1 MYDNYYIAPPS
12 ALTSIADAIREKGG
26 TSSGLVFPND
36 FVSAINAIPTGGL
49 KDTDAVLIVTV
60 STGSTVTAIKN
71 GVTLTP
77 TIWTQS
83 ADNTLNSA
91 IFSIPSSTFDANAW
105 TVTATLNGDTASDTV
120 VINSAKE
127 YSMKLAFRVPLEYTE
142 VEFLQSS
149 GTQYIAT
156 PIPANTVNSGTI
168 DFMSTSLKQWAYIYG
183 ASSTTRADPGGL
195 GFSTAFGG
203 STPYNY
209 GWVYD
214 SKYNSTSDISVS
226 ADINVRHTA
235 GFHYLSNNIEY
246 MLDGEIITTSYTEE
260 TYTITTNSIYLF
272 AMNYNNKTVSDGM
285 KVNAKVYSFKLYN
298 SNGDIILDC
307 RPCYRKSDSVA
318 GMWDRVSKIFLTNQG
333 TGTFFVG
340 GDVS

>member
-1 MYDNYYIAPPS
+1 MGD
-12 ALTSIADAIREKGG
+12 ALIVRRTI
-26 TSSGLVFPND
+26 SG
-36 FVSAINAIPTGGL
+36 GGL

-60 STGSTVTAIKN
+60 KTGSTVTATKG

-83 ADNTLNSA
+83 ADNTLDSA
-91 IFSIPSSTFDANAW
+91 IFSIPSSTFDTNAW
-105 TVTATLNGDTASDTV
+105 TVTATLSGEIYSDTII
-120 VINSAKE
+120 INASYE
-127 YSMKLAFRVPLEYTE
+127 YNMEVYYTVPEAYQAVEY
-142 VEFLQSS
+142 LQSS
-149 GTQYIAT
+149 GKQYIVT
-156 PIPANTVNSGTI
+156 SIPANTANSGTI

-183 ASSTTRADPGGL
+183 ASSTTRGDPGGF
-195 GFSTAFGG
+195 GFSTAFGA

-214 SKYNSTSDISVS
+214 SKYNSTSVN

-246 MLDGEIITTSYTEE
+246 TLDGEIITTSYTEE

-272 AMNYNNKTVSDGM
+272 AMNYNNKTISDGM
-285 KVNAKVYSFKLYN
+285 KVNARVYSFKLYN
-298 SNGDIILDC
+298 NNGDKILDC

-318 GMWDRVSKIFLTNQG
+318 GMWDRVSKTFLTNQS
-333 TGTFFVG
+333 TGTFSVG

>member
-1 MYDNYYIAPPS
+1 MGD
-12 ALTSIADAIREKGG
+12 ALIVRRTI
-26 TSSGLVFPND
+26 SG
-36 FVSAINAIPTGGL
+36 GGL

-60 STGSTVTAIKN
+60 KTGSTVTATKG

-83 ADNTLNSA
+83 ADNTLDSA
-91 IFSIPSSTFDANAW
+91 IFSIPSSTFDTNAW
-105 TVTATLNGDTASDTV
+105 TVTATLSGEIYSDTII
-120 VINSAKE
+120 INAPNE
-127 YSMKLAFRVPLEYTE
+127 YNMEVFYIVPEAYQAVEY
-142 VEFLQSS
+142 LQSS
-149 GTQYIAT
+149 GKQYIVT
-156 PIPANTVNSGTI
+156 SIPANTANSGTI

-183 ASSTTRADPGGL
+183 ASSTTRADPGGF
-195 GFSTAFGG
+195 GFSTAFGA

-214 SKYNSTSDISVS
+214 SKYNSTSVS

-246 MLDGEIITTSYTEE
+246 MFDGEIITTSYTEE

-272 AMNYNNKTVSDGM
+272 ALNYNNNTISDGM
-285 KVNAKVYSFKLYN
+285 KVNARVYSFKLYN
-298 SNGDIILDC
+298 NNGDKILDC

-318 GMWDRVSKIFLTNQG
+318 GMWDRVSKTFLTNKG
-333 TGTFFVG
+333 TGTFSVG

>member
-1 MYDNYYIAPPS
+1 MYDNYYIAPSS

-36 FVSAINAIPTGGL
+36 FVTAIAAIPSGL
-49 KDTDAVLIVTV
+49 TTSDALIIATV
-60 STGSTVTAIKN
+60 PTGSTVTATKG

-105 TVTATLNGDTASDTV
+105 TVAATLNGDTASDTV

-203 STPYNY
+203 STPYKY

-214 SKYNSTSDISVS
+214 SQYNSTSVS
-226 ADINVRHTA
+226 ADTNVRHTA

-246 MLDGEIITTSYTEE
+246 MLDGEIITTSHTAE

-272 AMNYNNKTVSDGM
+272 AMNYNNGTISNGM

>member
-1 MYDNYYIAPPS
+1 MGD
-12 ALTSIADAIREKGG
+12 ALIVRRGS
-26 TSSGLVFPND
+26 
-36 FVSAINAIPTGGL
+36 TGGL

-60 STGSTVTAIKN
+60 LTGSTVTATKN

-83 ADNTLNSA
+83 ADNTLDSA
-91 IFSIPSSTFDANAW
+91 IFSIPSSTFDTNAW
-105 TVTATLNGDTASDTV
+105 TVTATLSGEIYSDTII
-120 VINSAKE
+120 INASYE
-127 YSMKLAFRVPLEYTE
+127 YNMEVYYTVPEAYQAVEY
-142 VEFLQSS
+142 LQSS
-149 GTQYIAT
+149 GTQYIVT
-156 PIPANTVNSGTI
+156 SIPANTANSGTI

-183 ASSTTRADPGGL
+183 ASSTTRADPGGF
-195 GFSTAFGG
+195 GFSTAFGA
-203 STPYNY
+203 SPPYNY

-214 SKYNSTSDISVS
+214 SQYNSTSSISVN
-226 ADINVRHTA
+226 ADTNVRHTA

-246 MLDGEIITTSYTEE
+246 MLDGEIITASYTAE

-285 KVNAKVYSFKLYN
+285 KVNARVYSFKLYN
-298 SNGDIILDC
+298 NNGDKILDC

-318 GMWDRVSKIFLTNQG
+318 GMWDRVSKTFLTNQS
-333 TGTFFVG
+333 TGTFSVG

>member
-1 MYDNYYIAPPS
+1 MGD
-12 ALTSIADAIREKGG
+12 ALIVRRTI
-26 TSSGLVFPND
+26 SG
-36 FVSAINAIPTGGL
+36 GGL

-60 STGSTVTAIKN
+60 KTGSTVTATKG

-83 ADNTLNSA
+83 ADNTLDSA
-91 IFSIPSSTFDANAW
+91 IFSIPSSTFDTNAW
-105 TVTATLNGDTASDTV
+105 TVTATLSGEIYSDTII
-120 VINSAKE
+120 INASYE
-127 YSMKLAFRVPLEYTE
+127 YNMEVFYTVPEAYQAVEY
-142 VEFLQSS
+142 LQSS
-149 GTQYIAT
+149 GTQYIVT
-156 PIPANTVNSGTI
+156 SIPANTANSGTI

-183 ASSTTRADPGGL
+183 ASSTTRADPGGF
-195 GFSTAFGG
+195 GFSTAFGA

-214 SKYNSTSDISVS
+214 SQYNSTSSISVS

-246 MLDGEIITTSYTEE
+246 MFDGEIMTKDYMAE

-272 AMNYNNKTVSDGM
+272 AMNYNNKTVSNGM
-285 KVNAKVYSFKLYN
+285 KVNARVYSFKLYN
-298 SNGDIILDC
+298 NNGDKILDC

-318 GMWDRVSKIFLTNQG
+318 GMWDRVSKTFLTNQS
-333 TGTFFVG
+333 TGTFSVG

>member
-1 MYDNYYIAPPS
+1 MGD
-12 ALTSIADAIREKGG
+12 ALITRRGG
-26 TSSGLVFPND
+26 
-36 FVSAINAIPTGGL
+36 GGL

-60 STGSTVTAIKN
+60 KTGSTVTATKG

-77 TIWTQS
+77 TIWTQN
-83 ADNTLNSA
+83 ADNTLDSA
-91 IFSIPSSTFDANAW
+91 IFSIPSSTFDTNAW
-105 TVTATLNGDTASDTV
+105 TVTATLSGEIYRDTIIINASYEYNMEVYYTV
-120 VINSAKE
+120 PEAYQAVE
-127 YSMKLAFRVPLEYTE
+127 Y
-142 VEFLQSS
+142 LQSS
-149 GTQYIAT
+149 GKQYIVT
-156 PIPANTVNSGTI
+156 SIPANTANSGTI

-183 ASSTTRADPGGL
+183 ASSTTRADPGGF

-203 STPYNY
+203 STPYKY

-214 SKYNSTSDISVS
+214 SQYNSTSVS
-226 ADINVRHTA
+226 ADTNVRHTA

-246 MLDGEIITTSYTEE
+246 MFDGEIITTSYTEE

-318 GMWDRVSKIFLTNQG
+318 GMWDRVSKTFLTNQS
-333 TGTFFVG
+333 TGTFSVG